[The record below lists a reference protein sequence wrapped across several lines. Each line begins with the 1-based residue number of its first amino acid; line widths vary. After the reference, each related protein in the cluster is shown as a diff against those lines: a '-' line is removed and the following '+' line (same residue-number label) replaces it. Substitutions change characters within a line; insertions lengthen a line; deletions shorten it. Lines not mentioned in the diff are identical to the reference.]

1 MGSKGQLMRDYAV
14 FPMIMFLLITLFQ
27 LTQAQMVPS
36 PAPSNDS
43 ASIDQGIA
51 YLLMLVA
58 LAVTYLIH

>member
-1 MGSKGQLMRDYAV
+1 MALNGQLMRDYSLV
-14 FPMIMFLLITLFQ
+14 IVMFLVMTLFQ
-27 LTQAQMVPS
+27 LTQAQMAPS

-51 YLLMLVA
+51 YILMLVA